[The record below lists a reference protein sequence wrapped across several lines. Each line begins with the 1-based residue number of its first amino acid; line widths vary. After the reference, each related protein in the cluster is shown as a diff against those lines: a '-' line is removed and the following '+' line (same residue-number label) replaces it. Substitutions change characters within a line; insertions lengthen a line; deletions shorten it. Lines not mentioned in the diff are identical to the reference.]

1 MSTTTSK
8 FGLFKYN
15 TTTDSNV
22 AFSINT
28 ALNNNWDILDA
39 QCMKKVNNIGS
50 TVKPVYVNSSGEFA
64 ELSATVGDI
73 NKPTYLN
80 AGKVTALTASI
91 GSSTKPVY
99 LNTGE
104 VSALSNTIG
113 TSVKPVYLNGG
124 NIAALSNTVGSGSKP
139 VYLSSGEFKTLS
151 ATVGSSI
158 KPIYLNAGAITACSS
173 NMVTASLSKNANGY
187 IKFSSDFLLQWGTSS
202 HSGASEATIT
212 MPTAYSSTYRIN
224 GTDTVTMSTHI
235 ITITIVSLTQFSMYY
250 STSAHWM
257 TVGW

>member
-1 MSTTTSK
+1 MSTTTNK

-22 AFSINT
+22 SFDIDE
-28 ALNNNWDILDA
+28 ALNNNWDIIDA
-39 QCMKKVNNIGS
+39 QCMKKVDSLGS
-50 TVKPVYVNSSGEFA
+50 TIKPVYINSSGEFA
-64 ELSATVGDI
+64 ELNATVGDI
-73 NKPTYLN
+73 NKPTYLK

-91 GSSTKPVY
+91 GSSTKPTY
-99 LNTGE
+99 LNEGE

-113 TSVKPVYLNGG
+113 TSVKPIYLNKG
-124 NIAALSNTVGSGSKP
+124 NITALTNTIGSGSKA

-158 KPIYLNAGAITACSS
+158 KPIYLNAGAFTACSS

-187 IKFSSDFLLQWGTSS
+187 IKFSSDFLLQWGTNS
-202 HSGASEATIT
+202 HSGASVATIT
-212 MPTAYSSTYRIN
+212 MPATYSSTYRIN
-224 GTDTVTMSTHI
+224 GTDTVTMSDHI
-235 ITITIVSLTQFSMYY
+235 VRITIVSTSEFKMYY